1 MLRPVASPRVLI
13 NALSL
18 TQGGGG
24 RSYLVNVLHELERDT
39 RGFEFTVAVD
49 ARDPLA
55 TAHLPSIE
63 LSPVRL
69 PGLGHAARL
78 PLRVVYEELALPVRA
93 ARFDLI
99 YCPADLAPAY
109 AAAPIVVQLQ
119 NLHIYDHRFY
129 DTFRIRV
136 LEQLVRMGVRGAR
149 RIVFATRAAAD
160 QISQR
165 IPVPAE
171 RVAIVPHGVAPQ
183 SFESDRSSGVAGAK
197 PYLFLAASLE
207 RHKRI
212 EVLIRSLKHVEDPS
226 LEAWIAGTEEL
237 DPPYAAELHQLTAE
251 LGLTARVRFLGA
263 VPYRQILSYY
273 RGALALAFPS
283 LLETF
288 GHPTLEAMF
297 AGTPIIAADIPATRE
312 LAGDIALYFP
322 PDDAVALARAADRVA
337 RERDATDARVA
348 RGRER
353 AAGFSWQRSVDGLCS
368 VFDAAL
374 RERRGAVGG

>member
-1 MLRPVASPRVLI
+1 MLRPVAPPRVLI

-39 RGFEFTVAVD
+39 RGFDFTVAVD

-55 TAHLPSIE
+55 RAELPRIE
-63 LSPVRL
+63 LARVRL
-69 PGLGHAARL
+69 PALGHSARL
-78 PLRVVYEELALPVRA
+78 PLRVVYEEIALPVRA
-93 ARFDLI
+93 ARFDLT
-99 YCPADLAPAY
+99 YCPSDLAPAF
-109 AAAPIVVQLQ
+109 ATAPIVVQLQ

-136 LEQLVRMGVRGAR
+136 LEQLVRLGVRRAR
-149 RIVFATRAAAD
+149 RIIFSTRAAAEC
-160 QISQR
+160 ISQR
-165 IPVPAE
+165 IPIPAQ
-171 RVAIVPHGVAPQ
+171 RIAIVPHGVASE
-183 SFESDRSSGVAGAK
+183 SFESDRSPGAAGAK

-212 EVLIRSLKHVEDPS
+212 EVLIRSLQHVEDRA
-226 LEAWIAGTEEL
+226 LEAWIAGSEEV
-237 DPPYAAELHQLTAE
+237 DPPYAAELRRLTAE
-251 LGLTARVRFLGA
+251 LGLTARVQFLGP

-322 PDDAVALARAADRVA
+322 PDDAVALARAADSVA
-337 RERDATDARVA
+337 RDRAAASERVA

-353 AAGFSWQRSVDGLCS
+353 AAQFSWRRSVDGLCG
-368 VFDAAL
+368 VFDETL
-374 RERRGAVGG
+374 RERRGAVSA